1 MLTLQENYR
10 TVSEILSACGGAE
23 KHASNTYPSAKF
35 HRAFTEI
42 VNTRVISNSRGGQHS
57 NRVHIQVC
65 GELGQNEVEPGD
77 TLRPQATLQ
86 DGEYA
91 LSQNP
96 EREARISQVGHYL
109 HNHIADHD

>member
-42 VNTRVISNSRGGQHS
+42 VNTRVISNSRIGHHS
-57 NRVHIQVC
+57 NRAHSQVC
-65 GELGQNEVEPGD
+65 CELGQNEVESED
-77 TLRPQATLQ
+77 TLVPHATLPN
-86 DGEYA
+86 GHYS
-91 LSQNP
+91 LSKAP
-96 EREARISQVGHYL
+96 EREAKMGQVGHDL
-109 HNHIADHD
+109 HDLIANHD

>member
-1 MLTLQENYR
+1 MHPTPIQVRN
-10 TVSEILSACGGAE
+10 
-23 KHASNTYPSAKF
+23 
-35 HRAFTEI
+35 FTERLRKLS
-42 VNTRVISNSRGGQHS
+42 TLGCFSNSRGGQHS

-109 HNHIADHD
+109 HDHIADHD